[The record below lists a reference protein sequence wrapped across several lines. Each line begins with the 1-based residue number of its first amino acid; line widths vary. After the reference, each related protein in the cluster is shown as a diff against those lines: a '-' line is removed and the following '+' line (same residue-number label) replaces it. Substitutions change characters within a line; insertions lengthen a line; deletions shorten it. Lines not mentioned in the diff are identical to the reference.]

1 MSEAVVAVEWEDLRE
16 GRQEIPAAQL
26 ESLLSKLAQGKGFQ
40 ISCSLGDWGIPE
52 SYCPAFT
59 INSKGNRGVCHV
71 NGEAI
76 EDTVERLVDQY
87 KDNQKSQQKVFLRN
101 SILNNYALRS
111 FLRSGWLVHSNIQN
125 VLERMT
131 QVDDVIMGA
140 DTNIFLGCVFSA
152 VLLPM
157 LERYEEPN
165 WILIV
170 IPKVVTAEI
179 ERQADHKYKKDHA
192 WAGNPSKKGRIA
204 QRALQ
209 EIMSLDVSRES
220 KYRGMSIMTVG
231 ELPPNYIGISGD
243 SVLKDS
249 TIRKQ
254 FRDFLRDITF
264 HKGAFL
270 ISEDRVNV
278 MMARAEGIE
287 ALYLQKPSWED
298 LLKEPVRQDPQSG
311 MTLWKLVY
319 EFCVS
324 FGAVRILRG
333 SQILELNIFWPGKH
347 VRDWEEAKLQVQRV
361 ET

>member
-1 MSEAVVAVEWEDLRE
+1 MSEEVIAVEWDDIGK
-16 GRQEIPAAQL
+16 GRQEIPSKQL
-26 ESLLSKLAQGKGFQ
+26 EGLWSEWAQGKGFQ
-40 ISCSLGDWGIPE
+40 VSCSLGDWGIPE
-52 SYCPAFT
+52 VYCPAFN
-59 INSKGNRGVCHV
+59 INSKSGHGICHID
-71 NGEAI
+71 GQAI
-76 EDTVERLVDQY
+76 EDTVDRLASEY
-87 KDNQKSQQKVFLRN
+87 KDHQKPRKRDSLR
-101 SILNNYALRS
+101 SYILNNYALRS
-111 FLRSGWLVHSNIQN
+111 FLRSGWLVHSNIQT
-125 VLERMT
+125 VLDRMT
-131 QVDDVIMGA
+131 QVDDIIIGA

-157 LERYEEPN
+157 LENYDEPN

-170 IPKVVTAEI
+170 MPKVVTAEI
-179 ERQADHKYKKDHA
+179 ERQADDKYQGDHA
-192 WAGNPSKKGRIA
+192 WAGYPTKRGRVA

-209 EIMSLDVSRES
+209 EILSLDTNRES
-220 KYRGMSIMTVG
+220 KYRGMSIMSVG
-231 ELPPNYIGISGD
+231 ELPPNYISMSGD

-287 ALYLQKPSWED
+287 SLYLQKPSWED
-298 LLKEPVRQDPQSG
+298 LLKEPIRQDPQSG

-324 FGAVRILRG
+324 FGAVKIIHG

-361 ET
+361 DA